1 MDPLTSGLIA
11 LLAIVIGGSVYA
23 LQQMNERI
31 NQLQFS
37 SSSHDA
43 SIEDDMTILSN
54 ALNEL
59 IDEADASRRLS
70 GSDTLLR
77 SQQLIESLTEGSK
90 FEISSFNISLRNLLS
105 LFQESTL
112 EEDMKRLDPIRR
124 ELLVNHIQIIQE
136 NNVETVSYT
145 HLTLPTN

>member
-59 IDEADASRRLS
+59 IDEADASRRLYC
-70 GSDTLLR
+70 LL
-77 SQQLIESLTEGSK
+77 
-90 FEISSFNISLRNLLS
+90 
-105 LFQESTL
+105 
-112 EEDMKRLDPIRR
+112 
-124 ELLVNHIQIIQE
+124 
-136 NNVETVSYT
+136 YT
-145 HLTLPTN
+145 SPSPRDS

>member
-43 SIEDDMTILSN
+43 LIEDDMTVLSN
-54 ALNEL
+54 ALNDL

-70 GSDTLLR
+70 GSDTLLK
-77 SQQLIESLTEGSK
+77 SQQLIESL
-90 FEISSFNISLRNLLS
+90 ISGPNSRCILN
-105 LFQESTL
+105 
-112 EEDMKRLDPIRR
+112 
-124 ELLVNHIQIIQE
+124 
-136 NNVETVSYT
+136 
-145 HLTLPTN
+145 

>member
-37 SSSHDA
+37 SSSNDA
-43 SIEDDMTILSN
+43 LIEDDMTVLSN
-54 ALNEL
+54 ALNDL

-70 GSDTLLR
+70 GSDTLLK
-77 SQQLIESLTEGSK
+77 SQQLIESLISGSK
-90 FEISSFNISLRNLLS
+90 FELSSFNISLRNLLS

-112 EEDMKRLDPIRR
+112 EEDMKRLDSIRR
-124 ELLVNHIQIIQE
+124 ELLTNHIQIIQE
-136 NNVETVSYT
+136 NNVEMKS
-145 HLTLPTN
+145 LFGFD

>member
-1 MDPLTSGLIA
+1 MCGEVRTEPMDPLTSGLIA

-105 LFQESTL
+105 LFQEIFVF
-112 EEDMKRLDPIRR
+112 E
-124 ELLVNHIQIIQE
+124 
-136 NNVETVSYT
+136 VSG
-145 HLTLPTN
+145 N

>member
-43 SIEDDMTILSN
+43 LIEDDMTVLSN
-54 ALNEL
+54 ALNDL

-70 GSDTLLR
+70 GSDTLLK
-77 SQQLIESLTEGSK
+77 SQQLIESLISGSK
-90 FEISSFNISLRNLLS
+90 FELSKFNISLRNLLS
-105 LFQESTL
+105 LFQEL
-112 EEDMKRLDPIRR
+112 WCL
-124 ELLVNHIQIIQE
+124 
-136 NNVETVSYT
+136 
-145 HLTLPTN
+145 

>member
-37 SSSHDA
+37 SSSNDA
-43 SIEDDMTILSN
+43 LIEDDMTVLSN
-54 ALNEL
+54 ALNDL

-70 GSDTLLR
+70 GSDTLLK
-77 SQQLIESLTEGSK
+77 SQQLIESLIGGSK
-90 FEISSFNISLRNLLS
+90 FELSSFNISLRNLLS
-105 LFQESTL
+105 LFQES
-112 EEDMKRLDPIRR
+112 
-124 ELLVNHIQIIQE
+124 H
-136 NNVETVSYT
+136 
-145 HLTLPTN
+145 